1 MVNKHAKR
9 LITLVLT
16 AAVAAV
22 PLFGCGAAQ
31 PMLNHSTYGTP
42 NEESEIQHLSSMTL
56 FLIRQELIK
65 KPKDISLIPLRKMS
79 LTTTNSM

>member
-1 MVNKHAKR
+1 M
-9 LITLVLT
+9 VLT

-42 NEESEIQHLSSMTL
+42 NEESEIQRLSSMTL
-56 FLIRQELIK
+56 FLIR
-65 KPKDISLIPLRKMS
+65 
-79 LTTTNSM
+79 

>member
-9 LITLVLT
+9 LITMVLT

-31 PMLNHSTYGTP
+31 PMLNHSTYDTP
-42 NEESEIQHLSSMTL
+42 NEESEIQRLCVYVETDHDT
-56 FLIRQELIK
+56 
-65 KPKDISLIPLRKMS
+65 DGDGY
-79 LTTTNSM
+79 